1 MMQRLQ
7 HYTDRLVDYTTPPQ
21 KPCQL
26 KKAVFPYVVVNC
38 GLLCGAWG
46 ITVCTRIAE
55 SPMPWA
61 VAIPLSLVAIAVNSV
76 LADIFVTLAHLHS
89 SHIKKHQQ
97 VLDITFS
104 PKEGCLQMAE
114 IHQTLKIPP
123 RSWSYR
129 DQALYRQLIKETKQK
144 LQLLQQEG
152 PQWNKNDPQKKHKVF
167 QQQFRND
174 LRHLADR
181 VHRNM
186 FKECVNHFFVI
197 KHLRK
202 LAQRVE
208 DFAEMCFFLIGMSV
222 CRWRIWK

>member
-104 PKEGCLQMAE
+104 PKRAAF
-114 IHQTLKIPP
+114 K
-123 RSWSYR
+123 
-129 DQALYRQLIKETKQK
+129 RQKSI
-144 LQLLQQEG
+144 
-152 PQWNKNDPQKKHKVF
+152 
-167 QQQFRND
+167 
-174 LRHLADR
+174 RHLKFLLDHGAT
-181 VHRNM
+181 
-186 FKECVNHFFVI
+186 EI
-197 KHLRK
+197 KHFI
-202 LAQRVE
+202 
-208 DFAEMCFFLIGMSV
+208 DN
-222 CRWRIWK
+222 